1 MLLGP
6 SNKRSFNETAK
17 DSSATKI
24 CEAEALGPGNTNE
37 PKDLK
42 RETPIAAT
50 VSPIT
55 EYVANALAASA
66 TSAIAGLLLCAVAA
80 CASKHVMNDA
90 ANEPIFTPAFFNDE
104 EEDEE
109 EVDVDDDDDNDEA
122 GAYSTSTDDSFANAK
137 TGPTRRLHAWLFLFF
152 FALKML
158 LEIFFCC
165 FCALVVV
172 VWVCEESNTKPDEV
186 DIFFVVVERREI
198 LIKMRGR
205 RYGGDTRKE
214 RAEREEKK
222 NTRTKR

>member
-66 TSAIAGLLLCAVAA
+66 TSAIISGLLLCAVAA

-104 EEDEE
+104 EENEE
-109 EVDVDDDDDNDEA
+109 EVDVDDEA

-158 LEIFFCC
+158 LVIFFCC

-186 DIFFVVVERREI
+186 DIFFVVVERDINKNEGKKIRRETEERKSKRGEKI
-198 LIKMRGR
+198 HGR
-205 RYGGDTRKE
+205 RVIKV
-214 RAEREEKK
+214 
-222 NTRTKR
+222 

>member
-1 MLLGP
+1 M
-6 SNKRSFNETAK
+6 
-17 DSSATKI
+17 
-24 CEAEALGPGNTNE
+24 
-37 PKDLK
+37 K

-66 TSAIAGLLLCAVAA
+66 TSAIISGLLLCAVAA

-104 EEDEE
+104 EENEE
-109 EVDVDDDDDNDEA
+109 EVDVDDEA

-158 LEIFFCC
+158 LMIFFRC

-186 DIFFVVVERREI
+186 DIFFVVAERREI

-205 RYGGDTRKE
+205 RYGGDRGEKD
-214 RAEREEKK
+214 EKK
-222 NTRTKR
+222 RRKKYADEE

>member
-1 MLLGP
+1 M
-6 SNKRSFNETAK
+6 
-17 DSSATKI
+17 
-24 CEAEALGPGNTNE
+24 
-37 PKDLK
+37 K

-66 TSAIAGLLLCAVAA
+66 TSAIISGLLLCAVAA

-104 EEDEE
+104 EENEE
-109 EVDVDDDDDNDEA
+109 EVDVDDEA

-137 TGPTRRLHAWLFLFF
+137 TGPTRRLHAWLFVFF

-158 LEIFFCC
+158 LMIFFRC

-186 DIFFVVVERREI
+186 DIFFVVAERREI

-205 RYGGDTRKE
+205 RYGGDRGEKD
-214 RAEREEKK
+214 EKK
-222 NTRTKR
+222 RRKKYTDEE

>member
-1 MLLGP
+1 M
-6 SNKRSFNETAK
+6 
-17 DSSATKI
+17 
-24 CEAEALGPGNTNE
+24 
-37 PKDLK
+37 K

-66 TSAIAGLLLCAVAA
+66 TSAIISGLLLCAVAA

-104 EEDEE
+104 EENEE
-109 EVDVDDDDDNDEA
+109 EVDVDDEA

-137 TGPTRRLHAWLFLFF
+137 TGPTRRLHALLFVFF

-158 LEIFFCC
+158 LMIFFCC

-186 DIFFVVVERREI
+186 DIFFVAVERREI

-205 RYGGDTRKE
+205 RYGGDRGEKD
-214 RAEREEKK
+214 EKK
-222 NTRTKR
+222 RRKKYTDEE

>member
-104 EEDEE
+104 EENEE
-109 EVDVDDDDDNDEA
+109 EVDVDDDDDEA

-186 DIFFVVVERREI
+186 DIFFVVVERDINKNEGKKI
-198 LIKMRGR
+198 R
-205 RYGGDTRKE
+205 RRQRRE
-214 RAEREEKK
+214 RAKEEKK
-222 NTRTKR
+222 IHGRRVIKV

>member
-1 MLLGP
+1 M
-6 SNKRSFNETAK
+6 
-17 DSSATKI
+17 
-24 CEAEALGPGNTNE
+24 
-37 PKDLK
+37 K

-66 TSAIAGLLLCAVAA
+66 TSAIISGLLLCAVAA

-104 EEDEE
+104 EENEE
-109 EVDVDDDDDNDEA
+109 EVDVDDEA

-137 TGPTRRLHAWLFLFF
+137 TGPTRRLHAWLFVFF

-158 LEIFFCC
+158 LMIFFRC

-186 DIFFVVVERREI
+186 DIFFVAVERREI

-205 RYGGDTRKE
+205 RYEETEERKS
-214 RAEREEKK
+214 RKRRKKYTDEE
-222 NTRTKR
+222 

>member
-1 MLLGP
+1 M
-6 SNKRSFNETAK
+6 
-17 DSSATKI
+17 
-24 CEAEALGPGNTNE
+24 
-37 PKDLK
+37 K

-66 TSAIAGLLLCAVAA
+66 TSAIISGLLLCAVAA

-104 EEDEE
+104 EENEE
-109 EVDVDDDDDNDEA
+109 EVDVDDEA

-158 LEIFFCC
+158 LMIFFRC

-186 DIFFVVVERREI
+186 DIFFVAVERREI

-205 RYGGDTRKE
+205 RYEETEERKS
-214 RAEREEKK
+214 RKRRKKYTDEE
-222 NTRTKR
+222 

>member
-1 MLLGP
+1 M
-6 SNKRSFNETAK
+6 
-17 DSSATKI
+17 
-24 CEAEALGPGNTNE
+24 
-37 PKDLK
+37 K

-66 TSAIAGLLLCAVAA
+66 TSAIISGLLLCAVAA

-90 ANEPIFTPAFFNDE
+90 DNEPIFTPAFFNDE
-104 EEDEE
+104 EENEE
-109 EVDVDDDDDNDEA
+109 EVDVDDEA

-137 TGPTRRLHAWLFLFF
+137 TGPTRRLHAWLFVFF

-158 LEIFFCC
+158 LMIFFRC

-186 DIFFVVVERREI
+186 DIFFVAVERREI

-205 RYGGDTRKE
+205 RYGGDRGEKD
-214 RAEREEKK
+214 EKK
-222 NTRTKR
+222 RRKKYTDEE

>member
-1 MLLGP
+1 M
-6 SNKRSFNETAK
+6 
-17 DSSATKI
+17 
-24 CEAEALGPGNTNE
+24 
-37 PKDLK
+37 K

-137 TGPTRRLHAWLFLFF
+137 TGPTRRLHAWLF
-152 FALKML
+152 
-158 LEIFFCC
+158 
-165 FCALVVV
+165 
-172 VWVCEESNTKPDEV
+172 
-186 DIFFVVVERREI
+186 
-198 LIKMRGR
+198 
-205 RYGGDTRKE
+205 
-214 RAEREEKK
+214 
-222 NTRTKR
+222 

>member
-1 MLLGP
+1 M
-6 SNKRSFNETAK
+6 
-17 DSSATKI
+17 
-24 CEAEALGPGNTNE
+24 
-37 PKDLK
+37 K

-158 LEIFFCC
+158 LMIFFCC

-186 DIFFVVVERREI
+186 DIFFVVVERDINKNEGKKIRRETEER
-198 LIKMRGR
+198 KSKRG
-205 RYGGDTRKE
+205 E
-214 RAEREEKK
+214 K
-222 NTRTKR
+222 NTRTKSD

>member
-109 EVDVDDDDDNDEA
+109 EVDVDDDDDDDEA
-122 GAYSTSTDDSFANAK
+122 GAYSTSTDDSFTNAK
-137 TGPTRRLHAWLFLFF
+137 LGPTRRLHAWLFVFF

-158 LEIFFCC
+158 LMIFFCC

-186 DIFFVVVERREI
+186 DIFFV
-198 LIKMRGR
+198 K
-205 RYGGDTRKE
+205 
-214 RAEREEKK
+214 
-222 NTRTKR
+222 

>member
-1 MLLGP
+1 M
-6 SNKRSFNETAK
+6 
-17 DSSATKI
+17 
-24 CEAEALGPGNTNE
+24 
-37 PKDLK
+37 K

-66 TSAIAGLLLCAVAA
+66 TSAIISVLLLCAVAA

-104 EEDEE
+104 EENEE
-109 EVDVDDDDDNDEA
+109 EVDVDDEA

-158 LEIFFCC
+158 LMIFFCC

-186 DIFFVVVERREI
+186 DIFFVAVERREI

-205 RYGGDTRKE
+205 RYGGDRGEKD
-214 RAEREEKK
+214 EKK
-222 NTRTKR
+222 RRKKYADEE

>member
-1 MLLGP
+1 M
-6 SNKRSFNETAK
+6 
-17 DSSATKI
+17 
-24 CEAEALGPGNTNE
+24 
-37 PKDLK
+37 K

-66 TSAIAGLLLCAVAA
+66 TSAIISGLLLCAVAA

-104 EEDEE
+104 EENEE
-109 EVDVDDDDDNDEA
+109 EVDVDDEA

-137 TGPTRRLHAWLFLFF
+137 TGPTRRLHAWLFVFF

-158 LEIFFCC
+158 LMIFFRC

-186 DIFFVVVERREI
+186 DIFFVVVERDINKNEGKKIRRETEER
-198 LIKMRGR
+198 KSKRG
-205 RYGGDTRKE
+205 E
-214 RAEREEKK
+214 K
-222 NTRTKR
+222 NTRTKSD

>member
-1 MLLGP
+1 
-6 SNKRSFNETAK
+6 
-17 DSSATKI
+17 
-24 CEAEALGPGNTNE
+24 
-37 PKDLK
+37 LK

-66 TSAIAGLLLCAVAA
+66 TSAIISVLLLCAVAA

-104 EEDEE
+104 EENEE
-109 EVDVDDDDDNDEA
+109 EVDVDDEA

-137 TGPTRRLHAWLFLFF
+137 TGPTRRLHAWLFVFF

-158 LEIFFCC
+158 LMIFFCC

-186 DIFFVVVERREI
+186 DIFFVAVERREI

-205 RYGGDTRKE
+205 RYGGDRGEKD
-214 RAEREEKK
+214 EKK
-222 NTRTKR
+222 RRKKYADEE

>member
-1 MLLGP
+1 M
-6 SNKRSFNETAK
+6 
-17 DSSATKI
+17 
-24 CEAEALGPGNTNE
+24 
-37 PKDLK
+37 K

-66 TSAIAGLLLCAVAA
+66 TSAIISGLLLCAVAA

-104 EEDEE
+104 EENEE
-109 EVDVDDDDDNDEA
+109 EVDVDDDDDEA

-158 LEIFFCC
+158 LVIFFCC

-186 DIFFVVVERREI
+186 DIFFVVVERDINKNEGKKI
-198 LIKMRGR
+198 R
-205 RYGGDTRKE
+205 RRQRRE
-214 RAEREEKK
+214 RAERGEK
-222 NTRTKR
+222 NTRTKSD

>member
-1 MLLGP
+1 M
-6 SNKRSFNETAK
+6 
-17 DSSATKI
+17 
-24 CEAEALGPGNTNE
+24 
-37 PKDLK
+37 K

-158 LEIFFCC
+158 LMIFFCC

-186 DIFFVVVERREI
+186 DIFFVVVERDINKNEGKKI
-198 LIKMRGR
+198 R
-205 RYGGDTRKE
+205 RRQRRE
-214 RAEREEKK
+214 RAERGEK
-222 NTRTKR
+222 NTRTKSD

>member
-1 MLLGP
+1 M
-6 SNKRSFNETAK
+6 
-17 DSSATKI
+17 
-24 CEAEALGPGNTNE
+24 
-37 PKDLK
+37 K

-66 TSAIAGLLLCAVAA
+66 TSAIISGLLLCAVAA

-104 EEDEE
+104 EENEE
-109 EVDVDDDDDNDEA
+109 EVDVDDEA

-158 LEIFFCC
+158 LMIFFCC

>member
-1 MLLGP
+1 M
-6 SNKRSFNETAK
+6 
-17 DSSATKI
+17 
-24 CEAEALGPGNTNE
+24 
-37 PKDLK
+37 K

-80 CASKHVMNDA
+80 CASKHVMIDA

-109 EVDVDDDDDNDEA
+109 EVDVDDDDDDDEA

-158 LEIFFCC
+158 LMIFFSC

-186 DIFFVVVERREI
+186 DIFFVVVERDINKNEGKKI
-198 LIKMRGR
+198 R
-205 RYGGDTRKE
+205 RRQRRE
-214 RAEREEKK
+214 RAERGEK
-222 NTRTKR
+222 NTRTKSD

>member
-1 MLLGP
+1 M
-6 SNKRSFNETAK
+6 
-17 DSSATKI
+17 
-24 CEAEALGPGNTNE
+24 
-37 PKDLK
+37 K

-80 CASKHVMNDA
+80 CASKHVMIDA

-109 EVDVDDDDDNDEA
+109 EVDVDDDEEEEEA
-122 GAYSTSTDDSFANAK
+122 GAYSTSTDAK
-137 TGPTRRLHAWLFLFF
+137 TGPTRRLRMKLFLFF

-158 LEIFFCC
+158 LMIFFCC
-165 FCALVVV
+165 FCALVVVV

-186 DIFFVVVERREI
+186 DIFFV
-198 LIKMRGR
+198 K
-205 RYGGDTRKE
+205 
-214 RAEREEKK
+214 
-222 NTRTKR
+222 

>member
-1 MLLGP
+1 M
-6 SNKRSFNETAK
+6 
-17 DSSATKI
+17 
-24 CEAEALGPGNTNE
+24 
-37 PKDLK
+37 K

-66 TSAIAGLLLCAVAA
+66 TSAIISGLLLCAVAA

-104 EEDEE
+104 EENEE
-109 EVDVDDDDDNDEA
+109 EVDVDDEA

-158 LEIFFCC
+158 LVIFFCC

-186 DIFFVVVERREI
+186 DIFFVVVERDINKNEGKKI
-198 LIKMRGR
+198 R
-205 RYGGDTRKE
+205 RRQRRE
-214 RAEREEKK
+214 RAERGEK
-222 NTRTKR
+222 NTRTKSD

>member
-1 MLLGP
+1 M
-6 SNKRSFNETAK
+6 
-17 DSSATKI
+17 
-24 CEAEALGPGNTNE
+24 
-37 PKDLK
+37 K

-66 TSAIAGLLLCAVAA
+66 TSAIISGLLLCAVAA

-104 EEDEE
+104 EENEE
-109 EVDVDDDDDNDEA
+109 EVDVDDEA

-137 TGPTRRLHAWLFLFF
+137 TGPTRRLHAWLLFLFF

-158 LEIFFCC
+158 LMIFFRC

-186 DIFFVVVERREI
+186 DIFFVAVERREI

-205 RYGGDTRKE
+205 RYGGDRGEKEQKRRKKYTD
-214 RAEREEKK
+214 EE
-222 NTRTKR
+222 

>member
-1 MLLGP
+1 
-6 SNKRSFNETAK
+6 
-17 DSSATKI
+17 
-24 CEAEALGPGNTNE
+24 
-37 PKDLK
+37 LK

-66 TSAIAGLLLCAVAA
+66 TSAIISVLLLCAVAA

-104 EEDEE
+104 EENEE
-109 EVDVDDDDDNDEA
+109 EVDVDDEA

-137 TGPTRRLHAWLFLFF
+137 TGPTRRLHAWLFVFF

-158 LEIFFCC
+158 LMIFFRC

-186 DIFFVVVERREI
+186 DIFFVAVERREI

-205 RYGGDTRKE
+205 RYGGDVGEKD
-214 RAEREEKK
+214 EKK
-222 NTRTKR
+222 RRKKYTDEE

>member
-1 MLLGP
+1 M
-6 SNKRSFNETAK
+6 
-17 DSSATKI
+17 
-24 CEAEALGPGNTNE
+24 
-37 PKDLK
+37 K

-66 TSAIAGLLLCAVAA
+66 TSAIISGLLLCAVAA

-104 EEDEE
+104 EENEE
-109 EVDVDDDDDNDEA
+109 EVDVDDEA

-137 TGPTRRLHAWLFLFF
+137 TGPTRRLHALFLFFF

-158 LEIFFCC
+158 LIIFFCC

-186 DIFFVVVERREI
+186 DIFFVAVERREI

-205 RYGGDTRKE
+205 RYGGDRGEKD
-214 RAEREEKK
+214 EKK
-222 NTRTKR
+222 RRKKYTDEE

>member
-1 MLLGP
+1 M
-6 SNKRSFNETAK
+6 
-17 DSSATKI
+17 
-24 CEAEALGPGNTNE
+24 
-37 PKDLK
+37 K

-80 CASKHVMNDA
+80 CASKHVMIDA

-109 EVDVDDDDDNDEA
+109 EVDVDDDDEEEEA

-158 LEIFFCC
+158 LMIFFCC
-165 FCALVVV
+165 FCALVVVV

-186 DIFFVVVERREI
+186 DIFFV
-198 LIKMRGR
+198 K
-205 RYGGDTRKE
+205 
-214 RAEREEKK
+214 
-222 NTRTKR
+222 

>member
-1 MLLGP
+1 M
-6 SNKRSFNETAK
+6 
-17 DSSATKI
+17 
-24 CEAEALGPGNTNE
+24 
-37 PKDLK
+37 K

-66 TSAIAGLLLCAVAA
+66 TSAIISVLLLCAVAA

-104 EEDEE
+104 EENEE
-109 EVDVDDDDDNDEA
+109 EVDVDDEA

-137 TGPTRRLHAWLFLFF
+137 TGPTRRLHAWLFVFF

-158 LEIFFCC
+158 LMIFFCC

-186 DIFFVVVERREI
+186 DIFFVAVERREI

-205 RYGGDTRKE
+205 RYGGDVGEKD
-214 RAEREEKK
+214 EKK
-222 NTRTKR
+222 RRKKYTDEE

>member
-1 MLLGP
+1 M
-6 SNKRSFNETAK
+6 
-17 DSSATKI
+17 
-24 CEAEALGPGNTNE
+24 
-37 PKDLK
+37 K

-158 LEIFFCC
+158 LMIFFCC

-186 DIFFVVVERREI
+186 DIFFVVVERDINKNEGKKIRRETE
-198 LIKMRGR
+198 KRKSKRG
-205 RYGGDTRKE
+205 E
-214 RAEREEKK
+214 K
-222 NTRTKR
+222 NTRTKSD

>member
-1 MLLGP
+1 M
-6 SNKRSFNETAK
+6 
-17 DSSATKI
+17 
-24 CEAEALGPGNTNE
+24 
-37 PKDLK
+37 K

-66 TSAIAGLLLCAVAA
+66 TSAIISGLLLCAVAA

-104 EEDEE
+104 EENEE
-109 EVDVDDDDDNDEA
+109 EVDVDDEA

-137 TGPTRRLHAWLFLFF
+137 TGPTRRLHAWLFVFF

-158 LEIFFCC
+158 LMIFFRC

-186 DIFFVVVERREI
+186 DIFFVAVERREI

-205 RYGGDTRKE
+205 RYGGDRGEK
-214 RAEREEKK
+214 EEKK
-222 NTRTKR
+222 RRKKYTDEE

>member
-1 MLLGP
+1 
-6 SNKRSFNETAK
+6 
-17 DSSATKI
+17 
-24 CEAEALGPGNTNE
+24 
-37 PKDLK
+37 LK

-158 LEIFFCC
+158 LMIFFCC

>member
-1 MLLGP
+1 MK
-6 SNKRSFNETAK
+6 S
-17 DSSATKI
+17 
-24 CEAEALGPGNTNE
+24 
-37 PKDLK
+37 
-42 RETPIAAT
+42 ETPIAAT

-66 TSAIAGLLLCAVAA
+66 TSAIISVLLLCAVAA

-104 EEDEE
+104 EENEE
-109 EVDVDDDDDNDEA
+109 EVDVDYEA

-137 TGPTRRLHAWLFLFF
+137 TGPTRRLHAWLFVFF

-158 LEIFFCC
+158 LMIFFRC

-186 DIFFVVVERREI
+186 DIFFVAVERREI

-205 RYGGDTRKE
+205 RYGGDGGEKD
-214 RAEREEKK
+214 EKK
-222 NTRTKR
+222 RRKKYTDEE

>member
-1 MLLGP
+1 M
-6 SNKRSFNETAK
+6 
-17 DSSATKI
+17 
-24 CEAEALGPGNTNE
+24 
-37 PKDLK
+37 K

-66 TSAIAGLLLCAVAA
+66 TSAIISVLLLCAVAA

-104 EEDEE
+104 EENEE
-109 EVDVDDDDDNDEA
+109 EVDVDDEA

-137 TGPTRRLHAWLFLFF
+137 TGPTRRLHAWLFVFF

-158 LEIFFCC
+158 LMIFFRC

-186 DIFFVVVERREI
+186 DIFFVAVERREI

-205 RYGGDTRKE
+205 RYGGDGGEK
-214 RAEREEKK
+214 EEKK
-222 NTRTKR
+222 RRKKYTDEE

>member
-1 MLLGP
+1 M
-6 SNKRSFNETAK
+6 
-17 DSSATKI
+17 
-24 CEAEALGPGNTNE
+24 
-37 PKDLK
+37 K

-66 TSAIAGLLLCAVAA
+66 TSAIISGLLLCAVAA

-104 EEDEE
+104 EENEE
-109 EVDVDDDDDNDEA
+109 EVDVDDEA

-158 LEIFFCC
+158 LMIFFRC

-186 DIFFVVVERREI
+186 DIFFVAVERREI

-205 RYGGDTRKE
+205 RYGGDRGEKD
-214 RAEREEKK
+214 EKK
-222 NTRTKR
+222 RRKKYTDEE

>member
-66 TSAIAGLLLCAVAA
+66 TSAIISGLLLCAVAA

-109 EVDVDDDDDNDEA
+109 EVDVDDDDDDDEA

-186 DIFFVVVERREI
+186 DIFFVAVERREI

-205 RYGGDTRKE
+205 RYGGDRGEKEQKRRKKYTD
-214 RAEREEKK
+214 EE
-222 NTRTKR
+222 

>member
-1 MLLGP
+1 
-6 SNKRSFNETAK
+6 
-17 DSSATKI
+17 
-24 CEAEALGPGNTNE
+24 
-37 PKDLK
+37 LK

-66 TSAIAGLLLCAVAA
+66 TSAIISVLLLCAVAA

-104 EEDEE
+104 EENEE
-109 EVDVDDDDDNDEA
+109 EVDVDDEA

-158 LEIFFCC
+158 LMIFFRC

-186 DIFFVVVERREI
+186 DIFFVAVERREI

-205 RYGGDTRKE
+205 RYGGDRGEKD
-214 RAEREEKK
+214 EKK
-222 NTRTKR
+222 RRKKYTDEE